1 MPNDPGNRA
10 SARRGGVQAGREY
23 RRRMFKNRKEWRSW
37 LEKHHDKEKGI
48 WLLYY
53 KKGSGKSSITYAEA
67 LEEAL
72 SFGWIDSTARKVDGE
87 RYMQKYTPRNERSL
101 WSALNKERV
110 ARLIAEGR
118 MTEHGLAKIEAAKR
132 NGCWT
137 RIDAVDRG
145 LEVPRDLL
153 EALEGD
159 REAGKLF
166 ARMAPSSRKLFS
178 WWVASARKP
187 ETRARR
193 IVETIV
199 RVKAGRRPGT

>member
-1 MPNDPGNRA
+1 MSNAPG
-10 SARRGGVQAGREY
+10 ARTTARHVGVPAGKEY

-53 KKGSGKSSITYAEA
+53 KKRSGKSSIIYAEA

-72 SFGWIDSTARKVDGE
+72 SFGWIDSVVRKVDGE
-87 RYMQKYTPRNERSL
+87 RYMQKYTPRNVRSL

-110 ARLIAEGR
+110 AKIIAEGR

-132 NGCWT
+132 NGSWT
-137 RIDAVDRG
+137 RIDAIDRG
-145 LEVPRDLL
+145 REVPRDLR

-166 ARMAPSSRKLFS
+166 AKMAPSSRKLFS
-178 WWVASARKP
+178 WWVDSARKP

-193 IVETIV
+193 IAETLI
-199 RVKAGRRPGT
+199 RVKAGRRPGI

>member
-1 MPNDPGNRA
+1 MSNDPGDRA
-10 SARRGGVQAGREY
+10 PARRAGGPAGNEY

-53 KKGSGKSSITYAEA
+53 KKGSGKSSITYAQA

-72 SFGWIDSTARKVDGE
+72 SFGWIDSLARKVDGD
-87 RYMQKYTPRNERSL
+87 RYMQKYTPRNVRSL
-101 WSALNKERV
+101 WSALNRERV
-110 ARLIAEGR
+110 ARVIAEGR
-118 MTEHGLAKIEAAKR
+118 MTEHGLAKIEEAKR

-145 LEVPRDLL
+145 REVPPDLL
-153 EALEGD
+153 KALEGD
-159 REAGKLF
+159 REAGKIF
-166 ARMAPSSRKLFS
+166 ARIAPSSRKLFS

-187 ETRARR
+187 ETRKHR
-193 IVETIV
+193 IAETLV
-199 RVKAGRRPGT
+199 RVKTGRRPGI

>member
-10 SARRGGVQAGREY
+10 SARRGEVQAGREY